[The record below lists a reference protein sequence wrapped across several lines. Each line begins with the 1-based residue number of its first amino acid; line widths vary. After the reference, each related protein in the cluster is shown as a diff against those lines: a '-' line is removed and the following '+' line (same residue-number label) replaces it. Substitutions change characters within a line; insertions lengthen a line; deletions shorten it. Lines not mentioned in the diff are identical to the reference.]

1 MFNKVFYHCEIFIY
15 YLTENSYFLNV
26 PFYIFAQKK
35 MRIFSVLF
43 CLVGIVS
50 FAQTDVIENSNF
62 QTNSSNMTYGTGAWA
77 KSKPLDTSIQGSEYL
92 FPSWD
97 GNFLVT
103 SKQGNQYKLFNLN
116 YNLNTKKLETVM
128 GKDSVFQYDVS
139 QIDYIKSFNRKYKA
153 INNEFYQELVQ
164 GDKISFLKGFYVSV
178 MDGVV
183 NPLTQQYTT
192 PNRYIQKNKYFY
204 LKGEQF
210 QEIKLKKSDVLKVFD
225 DKAEVI
231 KKYAKEKNLSFGD
244 ENDVASLFRYYN
256 TL

>member
-1 MFNKVFYHCEIFIY
+1 MKYNLFFVFYLFVIFTVSSQSVSDTYRTAINDGDMSNNGIW
-15 YLTENSYFLNV
+15 LPGKSINSH
-26 PFYIFAQKK
+26 
-35 MRIFSVLF
+35 
-43 CLVGIVS
+43 
-50 FAQTDVIENSNF
+50 IE
-62 QTNSSNMTYGTGAWA
+62 
-77 KSKPLDTSIQGSEYL
+77 GSTYL
-92 FPSWD
+92 FSNWV
-97 GNFLVT
+97 GSYKVI
-103 SKQGNQYKLFNLN
+103 SKNGITASLFNLN
-116 YNLNTKKLETVM
+116 YNLNSKKLEAFVS
-128 GKDSVFQYDVS
+128 KDSVFQYDVS

-192 PNRYIQKNKYFY
+192 PNRYVQKNKYFY

-210 QEIKLKKSDVLKVFD
+210 EEIKLKKSDVLKAFD
-225 DKAEVI
+225 DKAELI